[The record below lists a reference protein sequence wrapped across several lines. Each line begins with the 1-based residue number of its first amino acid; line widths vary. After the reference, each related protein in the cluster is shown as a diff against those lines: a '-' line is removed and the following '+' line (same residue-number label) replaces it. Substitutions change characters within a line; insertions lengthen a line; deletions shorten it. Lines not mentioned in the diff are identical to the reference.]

1 MDMTWCYATLALRAH
16 EYQES
21 RCSCDAFHSRFC
33 SSLHI
38 FPHWMWAPYP
48 ICFLGKP
55 HFWSDGCSSTFAL
68 FLFRPPTWLA
78 LKLHGPPVLPRN
90 NTPVMLRM
98 RCRSISTAACLNHSP
113 IVVHLIT
120 NGLVSSTIAVIRALS
135 SLPEGHDSVTNLS
148 WFATLKW
155 ACHAD
160 FNVD

>member
-21 RCSCDAFHSRFC
+21 RCSCDAFHSLHCTFSHIECGPLIQFVFLESPISGRMDVAVHSRF
-33 SSLHI
+33 
-38 FPHWMWAPYP
+38 F
-48 ICFLGKP
+48 FLG
-55 HFWSDGCSSTFAL
+55 H
-68 FLFRPPTWLA
+68 PPDW
-78 LKLHGPPVLPRN
+78 HYGPPVLPRN
-90 NTPVMLRM
+90 NTPVMLRT

-113 IVVHLIT
+113 IVVHLII